1 MEIPAHIDALRAEG
15 ARMAA
20 AAAGADPDGGVPTCP
35 EWTVR
40 DLVRH
45 TGGIHRWA
53 TGFVASGR
61 TDPSDKDLD
70 EIVGSWPADEDLAHW
85 LGQGCADLVA
95 ALVAAPGDLQCWTF
109 LPAPSPRAMW
119 SRRQAHETAIH
130 RVDTE
135 LAVGAPVTR
144 FDPPFAADGVD
155 ELLQLFVPRRST
167 GLRAES
173 HTSMAVRCTDVD
185 AGWVLH
191 LDPDGLQ
198 TSASAGGGDDGA
210 ACTVSGAAH
219 DLYLALWNRADAR
232 NLIVEGGR
240 QILQQFSEV
249 VRIIWA

>member
-1 MEIPAHIDALRAEG
+1 
-15 ARMAA
+15 MAA
-20 AAAGADPDGGVPTCP
+20 AAALADPDGGVPTCP

-53 TGFVASGR
+53 TGYVTSGR
-61 TDPSDKDLD
+61 TDPSDEGLE
-70 EIVGSWPADEDLAHW
+70 EIVGSWPADQDLAAW

-95 ALVAAPGDLQCWTF
+95 ALVAAPDDLQCWTF

-130 RVDTE
+130 RVDTQ
-135 LAVGAPVTR
+135 LAVGAEVSR
-144 FDPPFAADGVD
+144 FDPPFAADGVE

-173 HTSMAVRCTDVD
+173 PTTLAVRCTDVD
-185 AGWVLH
+185 AAWLLH
-191 LDPDGLQ
+191 LDADGVR
-198 TSASAGGGDDGA
+198 TSASHGGGDGGA
-210 ACTVSGAAH
+210 ACTLSGTAE
-219 DLYLALWNRADAR
+219 DLYLALWNRAEAQ
-232 NLIVEGGR
+232 NLIIEGDR
-240 QILQQFSEV
+240 EVLQQFSEV

>member
-1 MEIPAHIDALRAEG
+1 
-15 ARMAA
+15 MAA
-20 AAAGADPDGGVPTCP
+20 AAALADPDGGVPTCP

-45 TGGIHRWA
+45 TGGVHRWA
-53 TGFVASGR
+53 TGYVTSGR
-61 TDPSDKDLD
+61 TEPSDEDV
-70 EIVGSWPADEDLAHW
+70 VGSWPADQDLAAW

-95 ALVAAPGDLQCWTF
+95 ALVAAPDDLRCWTF

-135 LAVGAPVTR
+135 LAVGTEVSR

-155 ELLQLFVPRRST
+155 ELLQLFVPRRSI

-173 HTSMAVRCTDVD
+173 PTTLAVRCTDVD
-185 AGWVLH
+185 AAWLLH
-191 LDPDGLQ
+191 LDADGVR
-198 TSASAGGGDDGA
+198 TSASHAGGDGGA
-210 ACTVSGAAH
+210 KCTLSGTAN
-219 DLYLALWNRADAR
+219 DLYLALWNRVDAQ
-232 NLIVEGGR
+232 NLLIEGDR
-240 QILQQFSEV
+240 QVLQQFSEV